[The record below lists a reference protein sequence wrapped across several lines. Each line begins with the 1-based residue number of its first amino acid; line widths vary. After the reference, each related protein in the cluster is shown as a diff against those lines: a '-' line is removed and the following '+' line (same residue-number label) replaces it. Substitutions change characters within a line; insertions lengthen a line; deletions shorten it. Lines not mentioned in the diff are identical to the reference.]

1 MSGNK
6 KRFLDGNLR
15 LAEFMD
21 EVWVVCPVCSK
32 KATALRIPDR
42 DSARM
47 SCLSCGYARELST
60 KAENGMSIIM
70 PAHAY
75 FNAVLW
81 LQMPFRK
88 HLFQAYNGLHLAYLE
103 QYVSADIRESRDRT
117 HFTLLEKLPK
127 FYHAAG
133 NREGLLKIIAKLRQ
147 K

>member
-6 KRFLDGNLR
+6 ERFIDGNLR
-15 LAEFMD
+15 LSAFMD

-32 KATALRIPDR
+32 KAIAFRITDR
-42 DSARM
+42 DCVRM
-47 SCLSCGYARELST
+47 SCISCGYARELST
-60 KAENGMSIIM
+60 KTVNGMSILI

-88 HLFQAYNGLHLAYLE
+88 HLFQAFNGSHLAYLE
-103 QYVSADIRESRDRT
+103 QYIAADIRESRDRT

-127 FYHAAG
+127 FYHAAE
-133 NREGLLKIIAKLRQ
+133 NRVGLLKIIAKLRE

>member
-88 HLFQAYNGLHLAYLE
+88 HLFQAYNGLHLTYLE

-133 NREGLLKIIAKLRQ
+133 NRVALLKIIAKLRQ